1 MAKRQKSFFERLT
14 ELNDRHDEK
23 HEKNSTNKAKRNKAT
38 IAIGATIFVGIVA
51 AIAIPLTINVT
62 KVNYKDAI
70 DSKTPVVKFM
80 GPDGKELAATNAG
93 ALQNLVNSKDVAVA
107 KEIDDFYH
115 RTIEYLYQEEY
126 KASLEFQRIWNA
138 SLSSAESVNNS
149 IALKSLSEIKKD
161 VQAKIDDLKSNLK
174 KNYGFENWEKQFN
187 EIIGKEEYGKS
198 LTEAQAVNYLVFK
211 QIESEAQRRYQL
223 EYKKQTMDYINRK
236 ANTTIYKLDE
246 NGNQVKDANGHAIIL
261 FNKGD
266 KVFPYFKEG
275 VNYYVDPNNSNNV
288 TTLLTRSFV
297 VETKMIEGKVTV
309 VKDLKSP
316 TSFIESYFNKN
327 KVVLP
332 TVYKLAG
339 KTNKSDIYQPW
350 ILGDDKEKA
359 TLANLLKYSV
369 IPNGDK
375 FDIKSNMSIL
385 LAMKTAQSY
394 ALQIKDQA
402 TSAYNNAIS
411 EYQTYLGALT
421 QSDAS
426 TLGTSGLTSVEELLA
441 SSIDQGLGVFAT
453 AIFGNND
460 ASNIPS
466 IELGKLTEITSDSNV
481 QPAMIAAYTKILAEA
496 KAAKTMQEAI
506 AKVNEFNKV
515 VDTVVA
521 NVKTADM
528 TTFFK
533 QFYNWDFAVE
543 TSAGN
548 AASKKVPVV
557 LKVSDMEN
565 AYVLLTDKDVLLAR
579 YDQINS
585 LDDFKAFIAKDAQN
599 YAAGNKTYFN
609 VTNKLSTKVSPETV
623 IESLINN
630 SDFVTY
636 IKAQDNASNDN
647 KKYTEADINNIKT
660 EVASVLVGKQ
670 TQQLLDLL
678 KNVDTWVKAQFAT
691 GTSYNFE
698 VVDGLAKLVYSYA
711 NNTTMSEKSALDT
724 IYEYLSQNL
733 WKNAKGDK

>member
-23 HEKNSTNKAKRNKAT
+23 HDKNTTNKAKRNKAT

-51 AIAIPLTINVT
+51 AITIPLTINVT
-62 KVNYKDAI
+62 KINYKDAI
-70 DSKTPVVKFM
+70 DNKTPVVKYL
-80 GPDGKELAATNAG
+80 GPDGKELNSTTAG
-93 ALQNLVNSKDVAVA
+93 TLQELVNSKDVTVS

-115 RTIEYLYQEEY
+115 RSIEYLYEQEY
-126 KASLEFQRIWNA
+126 KASQEFQRIWNA
-138 SLSSAESVNNS
+138 SLLSGESVNNS
-149 IALKSLSEIKKD
+149 IALKSLSDIKKD
-161 VQAKIDDLKSNLK
+161 AQAKIDDLKSNLK

-187 EIIGKEEYGKS
+187 EIISKEEYGKS
-198 LTEAQAVNYLVFK
+198 LNEAQAVSYLVFK

-223 EYKKQTMDYINRK
+223 EYKKQTMDYINRT

-246 NGNQVKDANGHAIIL
+246 NGNQIKDTNGQPIVL

-275 VNYYVDPNNSNNV
+275 VNYFVDPNNKNNV
-288 TTLLTRSFV
+288 TTLLTKSFV
-297 VETKMIEGKVTV
+297 VETKMVDGKVTI

-316 TSFIESYFNKN
+316 TPFIENYFNKN
-327 KVVLP
+327 KIVLP

-350 ILGDDKEKA
+350 ILGDDKEKS

-369 IPNGDK
+369 IPNGNK
-375 FDIKSNMSIL
+375 FEIKSNMSIL
-385 LAMKTAQSY
+385 LGMKTAQDY
-394 ALQIKDQA
+394 AMQA
-402 TSAYNNAIS
+402 QGQELNAYNNAIS

-426 TLGTSGLTSVEELLA
+426 TLGTSGLTSAEELLA
-441 SSIDQGLGVFAT
+441 TSIDQGLGIFAT
-453 AIFGNND
+453 AIFGNNQVN
-460 ASNIPS
+460 NIPS
-466 IELGKLTEITSDSNV
+466 IELGKLTEITAASTV
-481 QPAMIAAYTKILAEA
+481 QPAMIAAYTKILKEAQAAE
-496 KAAKTMQEAI
+496 TMQEAI

-521 NVKTADM
+521 NIKTADM

-543 TSAGN
+543 TSKGN

-579 YDQINS
+579 YNQINS
-585 LDDFKAFIAKDAQN
+585 LEDFKAFITKDAQN

-609 VTNKLSTKVSPETV
+609 VTNKLSTKVLPEIIV
-623 IESLINN
+623 NGLVNN
-630 SDFVTY
+630 ADFLTY
-636 IKAQDNASNDN
+636 IKTQDNASNDN
-647 KKYTEADINNIKT
+647 KKYSDIDVDNIKT

-678 KNVDTWVKAQFAT
+678 KNVDKWVKTQFAT

-698 VVDGLAKLVYSYA
+698 VVDGLAKLVYSYGEKP
-711 NNTTMSEKSALDT
+711 TMSEKSALDT
-724 IYEYLSQNL
+724 IYQYLSQNL